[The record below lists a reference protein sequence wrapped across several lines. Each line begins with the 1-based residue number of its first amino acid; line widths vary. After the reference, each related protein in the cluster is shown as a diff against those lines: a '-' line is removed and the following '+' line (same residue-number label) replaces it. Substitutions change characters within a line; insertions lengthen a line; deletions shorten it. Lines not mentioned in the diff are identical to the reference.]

1 MSKNPS
7 SPTSDVAMTRIQL
20 SRYEREQ
27 RLRRNIV
34 IGAIAVGVV
43 TALLVGVAVLQVLVL
58 EPGRAVATVGGQSV
72 TVKDL
77 QRRMRLTQA
86 SVNANVVN
94 LRSQLAQLGQG
105 DDPSAGFLLQYYQ
118 QQYQQLLSQAAAET
132 IAETAYQQLVDDLLV
147 RQEAAR
153 RSITVSPEEVQ
164 TELEASIGFYR
175 STLTPF
181 PTESPEPT
189 TVVEGTAVVPPT
201 AEPRM
206 QPTSIAED
214 TYTYE
219 LAKRVQNISSLGYDE
234 NDLRNF
240 IEADLLR
247 AKLKDAVGAEAAAD
261 APHFTFEYVRFSVI
275 TDALQAAA
283 ELKSG
288 AVDFAG
294 LISRTNAITQPAPIG
309 DGRAVEWT
317 SERQVT
323 NQFGAETLNALQT
336 QALDTVSEPYT
347 STTAGGVFLLRPL
360 AREVRPLEASELEQ
374 VRAEKY
380 DAWLTGARAD
390 EAVVVRLLSPFD
402 LIPNAVRTAAD
413 SFQQQYALPGQPA
426 Q

>member
-1 MSKNPS
+1 M
-7 SPTSDVAMTRIQL
+7 
-20 SRYEREQ
+20 
-27 RLRRNIV
+27 
-34 IGAIAVGVV
+34 
-43 TALLVGVAVLQVLVL
+43 
-58 EPGRAVATVGGQSV
+58 
-72 TVKDL
+72 
-77 QRRMRLTQA
+77 
-86 SVNANVVN
+86 
-94 LRSQLAQLGQG
+94 
-105 DDPSAGFLLQYYQ
+105 
-118 QQYQQLLSQAAAET
+118 
-132 IAETAYQQLVDDLLV
+132 
-147 RQEAAR
+147 
-153 RSITVSPEEVQ
+153 
-164 TELEASIGFYR
+164 
-175 STLTPF
+175 
-181 PTESPEPT
+181 
-189 TVVEGTAVVPPT
+189 PPT
-201 AEPRM
+201 AEPRV

-247 AKLKDAVGAEAAAD
+247 AKLKDAVGAEVAAD

-390 EAVVVRLLSPFD
+390 ETVVVRLLSPFD

-413 SFQQQYALPGQPA
+413 SFQQQYALPSQPA